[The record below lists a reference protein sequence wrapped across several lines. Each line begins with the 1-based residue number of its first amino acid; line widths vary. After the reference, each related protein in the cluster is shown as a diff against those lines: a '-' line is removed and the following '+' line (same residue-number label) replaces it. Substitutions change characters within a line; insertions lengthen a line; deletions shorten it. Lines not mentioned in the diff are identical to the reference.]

1 MEEALCDPSSSLVQC
16 YSVYPFVTVW
26 GGGVGWGGREGR
38 GEKKK
43 ENGRKMCECGDEC
56 GEDTMNWQSVRRQP
70 GDL

>member
-38 GEKKK
+38 GEKKNK
-43 ENGRKMCECGDEC
+43 TEGKCASAV
-56 GEDTMNWQSVRRQP
+56 TSVARTR
-70 GDL
+70 